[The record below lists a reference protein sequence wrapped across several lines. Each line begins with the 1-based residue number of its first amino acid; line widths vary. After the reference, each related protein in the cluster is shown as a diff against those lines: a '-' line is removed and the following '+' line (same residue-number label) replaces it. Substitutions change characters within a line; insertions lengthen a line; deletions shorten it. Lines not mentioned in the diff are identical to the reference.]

1 MIDEL
6 GKDVQVEEVREA
18 LAGQIVIDIRHPDAA
33 EDEPLDVPG
42 IEVQALPFYAL
53 NNKFKELDENRQY
66 LLYCDKG
73 VMSRLH
79 AHHLL
84 SEDMPMCAFI
94 VRHRTPGLNGGS
106 IRHRPPDRSPA
117 VKPHSA
123 R

>member
-1 MIDEL
+1 MAILDRALERATQLPIDRVIDEL

-42 IEVQALPFYAL
+42 VEVQALPFYAL

-79 AHHLL
+79 ACLL
-84 SEDMPMCAFI
+84 YTSRC
-94 VRHRTPGLNGGS
+94 V
-106 IRHRPPDRSPA
+106 
-117 VKPHSA
+117 
-123 R
+123 